1 MLLIQGDT
9 VVKNLP
15 ASRGEAGAIPGTGRS
30 PAEGKGN
37 LPQGPCLGNHMDR
50 GAWRATVHGVA
61 NSQTQLKNSMHAHID
76 TRTKE
81 KMLRKIN
88 IDKYPSQ
95 T

>member
-1 MLLIQGDT
+1 MLLIPGDT

-15 ASRGEAGAIPGTGRS
+15 ASGGEAGAIPEPGRS
-30 PAEGKGN
+30 RAEGNGN
-37 LPQGPCLGNHMDR
+37 LPRGPCLGNHMDR
-50 GAWRATVHGVA
+50 GAWWATVHGVA
-61 NSQTQLKNSMHAHID
+61 NSQTQLRNSMQ